1 MALIPVI
8 ILLYD
13 TAKLFARNPDFHD
26 GNCDSS
32 GSYRRNEYININTE
46 ELIIRLFHTHGVL
59 YRILCWYIK

>member
-13 TAKLFARNPDFHD
+13 TAKLSARNPDFYG

-32 GSYRRNEYININTE
+32 GSTRRQSTYINTE
-46 ELIIRLFHTHGVL
+46 ELLIRPLLTHGVV
-59 YRILCWYIK
+59 YSSFP

>member
-13 TAKLFARNPDFHD
+13 TAKLFARNPDFYG

-46 ELIIRLFHTHGVL
+46 ELLIRLLHTHTE
-59 YRILCWYIK
+59 YYADI